1 MAWNPSF
8 RNLCLQKWFL
18 FSFHSFSHRSS
29 LPFRNFS
36 SSANLI
42 PLWSPLSKL
51 TIQHYHNNLQILFKT
66 QFCNRARALTSR
78 PSNPLR
84 RVRTPRRTVPPFRSI
99 PISGT
104 PLSQRRF
111 SFSLLFAFAGS
122 TSIETLQNGTTPSM
136 PSASEPS
143 SLLLVHTSTLRRSI
157 TTAFR
162 DSTRHF
168 GSATSLWSCACSAFS
183 SVFPHWL
190 EWHVSWSFSPISAST
205 LTPSAT
211 SSSARPP
218 SVLRDSSLTSSGLST
233 TSWRVCITSG
243 TSPASVSSSTTCHI
257 SPIGPIFS
265 PLSTSATSRSCA
277 ITAFPS
283 TLPIQTERSDSWT
296 SISATSFPTAWRT
309 SSPSDWPTEDPS
321 SACSLSDSSFTLFP
335 SMESPGPWS
344 TSSSTSSTCNL

>member
-1 MAWNPSF
+1 MSTGFHIQFESVLLSDVCVETKEHSIRTLSF
-8 RNLCLQKWFL
+8 PLFNCWTDKYSRLFPLLNWVLLHSHDSFFFNGFLIEFDWKLNCYKSFFQKSVFTKMISIQFSFL
-18 FSFHSFSHRSS
+18 FSSIFAFS
-29 LPFRNFS
+29 LNFS

-51 TIQHYHNNLQILFKT
+51 TIHHYHTNLQILFKT

-99 PISGT
+99 PISGI

-122 TSIETLQNGTTPSM
+122 TSIEMPQNGTTPST

-168 GSATSLWSCACSAFS
+168 GSATFL
-183 SVFPHWL
+183 
-190 EWHVSWSFSPISAST
+190 
-205 LTPSAT
+205 
-211 SSSARPP
+211 
-218 SVLRDSSLTSSGLST
+218 
-233 TSWRVCITSG
+233 
-243 TSPASVSSSTTCHI
+243 
-257 SPIGPIFS
+257 
-265 PLSTSATSRSCA
+265 
-277 ITAFPS
+277 
-283 TLPIQTERSDSWT
+283 
-296 SISATSFPTAWRT
+296 
-309 SSPSDWPTEDPS
+309 
-321 SACSLSDSSFTLFP
+321 
-335 SMESPGPWS
+335 
-344 TSSSTSSTCNL
+344 